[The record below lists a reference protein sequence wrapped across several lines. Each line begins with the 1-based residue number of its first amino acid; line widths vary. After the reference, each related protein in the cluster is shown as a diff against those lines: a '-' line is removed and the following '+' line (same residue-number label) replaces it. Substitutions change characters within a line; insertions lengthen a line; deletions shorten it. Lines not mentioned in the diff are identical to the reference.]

1 MSDSAKETLKMS
13 FWVSPFQLR
22 NELIT
27 TLEQS
32 GYQRW
37 ESQDPGEDPSDQNVL
52 LLIYDPPD
60 QLLATALESE
70 AEAAPALTDLQQG
83 YSKLLSWHQES
94 EGTLLAA
101 WQLQALGEEDLCQ
114 WLRAS
119 ETNQELKVSLN
130 GELPVPDPLR
140 ASVTLALIDTAPDL
154 LENYLTL
161 DQQGQRFG
169 REVDSHYLQRL
180 REASHQ
186 GDLLLQAL
194 VRPEQQGQKPETS
207 KTLSSKLKQSQE
219 EAELTLMQLHQVQ
232 EELEHYFLRSRSQD
246 ELLRKHTEQQRR
258 AEKLIASLLNSAH
271 GSDRLTKK

>member
-60 QLLATALESE
+60 QLLAAAGE
-70 AEAAPALTDLQQG
+70 AKEEASPTLMDLQQG

-94 EGTLLAA
+94 EGTLVAA
-101 WQLQALGEEDLCQ
+101 WQLQALGEENLCQ
-114 WLRAS
+114 WLRES
-119 ETNQELKVSLN
+119 DTNQELQVSWD
-130 GELPVPDPLR
+130 GELPLPDPLL

-194 VRPEQQGQKPETS
+194 VRPGQQGQNPETS
-207 KTLSSKLKQSQE
+207 KTLSSQLKQSQA

-246 ELLRKHTEQQRR
+246 ELLRKHAEQQRR
-258 AEKLIASLLNSAH
+258 AEKLIASLLKSAH
-271 GSDRLTKK
+271 GSHPLSKQ